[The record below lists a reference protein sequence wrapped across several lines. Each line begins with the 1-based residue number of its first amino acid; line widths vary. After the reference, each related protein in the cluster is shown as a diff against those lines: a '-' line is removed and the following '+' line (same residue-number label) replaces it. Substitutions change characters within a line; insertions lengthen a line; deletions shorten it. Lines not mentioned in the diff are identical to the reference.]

1 MVSLVVTIIV
11 LLILA
16 SIGIMA
22 VTGDNGIL
30 SSSIKAKNE
39 LEQSSKNITEDEGN
53 YIKDINQGYSGTEAG
68 KNVFLIEYDNNGG
81 EGGPKKQNA
90 ATDGDS
96 VNITITET
104 EPTKEDSTFLG
115 WSENKDSTTPEYE
128 PGKSYEISENKILY
142 AVWIANKG
150 IVTINPNGGTWRNSK
165 EEYQVNGN
173 KNQKLI
179 LDNPIPPTGYTV
191 TFNGNGT
198 TSPDA
203 QISNKYFSSWKLV
216 GAGSVDGSTYIFG
229 IGKGT
234 LTANYENDSIIL
246 PSISRT
252 GYTFLGWYDAQTGGN
267 KIGNGGE
274 KYIPNSNIS
283 VYAQW
288 KINTYTIKF
297 AGNGSTSGS
306 TAQMSMTYD
315 VAKALTANGF
325 AKTGYSFNGWNT
337 KADGSGTSYTNGQ
350 SVKNLTSTNGGTV
363 TLYAKWQINQ
373 YTLTVKPN
381 NGTWNNTT
389 SNSTFTQ
396 NYNSTKTIANPTAPS
411 GYKVTFNGNGG
422 STPSAITSTKSFT
435 SWSKSGSG
443 TLSGTT
449 FTFGAGNTT
458 LTANYNNDSIT
469 LPTPTKT
476 GYTFSGWYDKASGG
490 TKIGNGGG
498 SYTPSKDITLYAHWT
513 INKYTLRLNAGSGTV
528 VGSTN
533 TYYDVSC
540 TYNTTYD
547 LSDYYSKFSK
557 SNYVLIGWSTTRNG
571 TISRNIDSN
580 ILNLSST
587 NGAVVNLYARYV
599 TIKTRTWYTGL
610 DGVSAE
616 NSSALLDQQSGVGG
630 SVKLLR
636 NFSMQ
641 IIPDGSYS
649 LGKTSSINYKG
660 HYSKEGWQSSI
671 SDGATYGDVASKYYL
686 QAIQA
691 NISGY
696 LSTYYDLYYCVH
708 VRNVELLGWAS
719 AGQEAGTHNY
729 NKSTEAI
736 RVKLVR
742 KGNSAPTKVGNVPY
756 SSFFA
761 ASNTNHVLQGS
772 NATPTGNTLSDDF
785 RSQYCEYGFTG
796 KSQPLKGL
804 VLSLRHNNSGESEFI
819 QYRGHFAKT
828 GWTNYV
834 SGSTVLSSS
843 NNDLQAVSI
852 RLTGEDANYYDVYYS
867 AHVSHIGW
875 MAWAKNGEN
884 AGTQGYGSDYPME
897 ALRVI
902 IVKKGV
908 QLPNIGITNEYPS
921 AFLQK

>member
-1 MVSLVVTIIV
+1 MYD
-11 LLILA
+11 A
-16 SIGIMA
+16 K
-22 VTGDNGIL
+22 TGGNKVGNNGD
-30 SSSIKAKNE
+30 SYVAD
-39 LEQSSKNITEDEGN
+39 KNIT
-53 YIKDINQGYSGTEAG
+53 
-68 KNVFLIEYDNNGG
+68 
-81 EGGPKKQNA
+81 
-90 ATDGDS
+90 
-96 VNITITET
+96 
-104 EPTKEDSTFLG
+104 
-115 WSENKDSTTPEYE
+115 
-128 PGKSYEISENKILY
+128 LY
-142 AVWIANKG
+142 AHWRANTY
-150 IVTINPNGGTWRNSK
+150 TIK
-165 EEYQVNGN
+165 
-173 KNQKLI
+173 
-179 LDNPIPPTGYTV
+179 
-191 TFNGNGT
+191 FAGNGS
-198 TSPDA
+198 TS
-203 QISNKYFSSWKLV
+203 
-216 GAGSVDGSTYIFG
+216 GSTAQMSMTYDVA
-229 IGKGT
+229 KA
-234 LTANYENDSIIL
+234 LTANGFAK
-246 PSISRT
+246 T
-252 GYTFLGWYDAQTGGN
+252 GYTFTRWNTKPDGSGTSYTDGQ
-267 KIGNGGE
+267 
-274 KYIPNSNIS
+274 S
-283 VYAQW
+283 VKNLTATDGATITLYARW
-288 KINTYTIKF
+288 TANTYTIKF

-686 QAIQA
+686 QLYVYLF
-691 NISGY
+691 SGY

-756 SSFFA
+756 S
-761 ASNTNHVLQGS
+761 
-772 NATPTGNTLSDDF
+772 TLD
-785 RSQYCEYGFTG
+785 
-796 KSQPLKGL
+796 
-804 VLSLRHNNSGESEFI
+804 
-819 QYRGHFAKT
+819 
-828 GWTNYV
+828 
-834 SGSTVLSSS
+834 
-843 NNDLQAVSI
+843 
-852 RLTGEDANYYDVYYS
+852 
-867 AHVSHIGW
+867 
-875 MAWAKNGEN
+875 
-884 AGTQGYGSDYPME
+884 
-897 ALRVI
+897 RV
-902 IVKKGV
+902 
-908 QLPNIGITNEYPS
+908 
-921 AFLQK
+921 F

>member
-1 MVSLVVTIIV
+1 MKNEINYKQNGITMVSLVVTIIV

-30 SSSIKAKNE
+30 SSSIRAKNE
-39 LEQSSKNITEDEGN
+39 AEQSSKNIVENEQNFIG
-53 YIKDINQGYSGTEAG
+53 DINQGYSGTEAG
-68 KNVFLIEYDNNGG
+68 KNIFSIEYDNNGG
-81 EGGPKKQNA
+81 EGGPQKQNV
-90 ATDGDS
+90 ATNDDS

-128 PGKSYEISENKILY
+128 PGKSYEIAENKVLY
-142 AVWIANKG
+142 AVYVSNKG
-150 IVTINPNGGTWRNSK
+150 IVTVNPNGGEWRDNTSA
-165 EEYQVNGN
+165 YQINGT
-173 KNQKLI
+173 KDQKVT
-179 LDNPIPPTGYTV
+179 LDNPIPPDGYTV
-191 TFNGNGT
+191 SFDGNGGSTPSAQT
-198 TSPDA
+198 TTKSFA
-203 QISNKYFSSWKLV
+203 SWTLV
-216 GAGSVDGSTYIFG
+216 GAGSIDGSTYTFG
-229 IGKGT
+229 IGVAT
-234 LTANYENDSIIL
+234 LTANYKNDSITL
-246 PSISRT
+246 PSSSRT
-252 GYTFLGWYDAQTGGN
+252 GYTFLGWYDAKTGGN
-267 KIGNGGE
+267 KVGNNGDSYVADKNITLYAHWRANTYTIKFAGNGSTSGSTAQMSMTYDIA
-274 KYIPNSNIS
+274 KALTANGFAKTGYTFTRWNTKADGSGSSYTNGQS
-283 VYAQW
+283 VKNLTATDGATITLYAQW
-288 KINTYTIKF
+288 TANTYTIKF

-325 AKTGYSFNGWNT
+325 AR
-337 KADGSGTSYTNGQ
+337 
-350 SVKNLTSTNGGTV
+350 
-363 TLYAKWQINQ
+363 
-373 YTLTVKPN
+373 
-381 NGTWNNTT
+381 
-389 SNSTFTQ
+389 
-396 NYNSTKTIANPTAPS
+396 
-411 GYKVTFNGNGG
+411 
-422 STPSAITSTKSFT
+422 
-435 SWSKSGSG
+435 
-443 TLSGTT
+443 
-449 FTFGAGNTT
+449 
-458 LTANYNNDSIT
+458 
-469 LPTPTKT
+469 T
-476 GYTFSGWYDKASGG
+476 GYTFSGWYDSASGG
-490 TKIGNGGG
+490 NKIGNGGAT
-498 SYTPSKDITLYAHWT
+498 YTPTKAITLYAHWT

-528 VGSTN
+528 VGSTS
-533 TYYDVSC
+533 TYYDISC
-540 TYNTTYD
+540 TYGKTYN
-547 LSDYYSKFSK
+547 LNNYYSKFSK

-571 TISRNIDSN
+571 TISRNIDSS
-580 ILNLSST
+580 ILNLSSK

-610 DGVSAE
+610 DGVTAE

-636 NFSMQ
+636 NFSME

-649 LGKTSSINYKG
+649 LGKTSNINYMG
-660 HYSKEGWQSSI
+660 HYSKVGWQSFI
-671 SDGATYGDVASKYYL
+671 SNGATYGNVASTYYL

-708 VRNVELLGWAS
+708 VRNVELLGWAA
-719 AGQEAGTHNY
+719 AGEDAGTRNY

-742 KGNSAPTKVGNVPY
+742 KGSNAPTKVGNVPY

-761 ASNTNHVLQGS
+761 ANSTNYVLQGS